1 MTIGRITA
9 PIAAVVAVAA
19 CLALSGCLSAASG
32 PGADIAAGV
41 SLPGGPAHQL
51 MIPSPV
57 AGVAMHAALYLPAG
71 KGPFPLAVVNHASEE
86 DADRRALM
94 KPPSFPVV
102 TEWFLTRGY
111 AVLLPERPGHGA
123 TGGPYLEEQGPCDR
137 ADYVAA
143 GNGAADSIA
152 AAIAYAIKDPAI
164 RRDGVIVVG
173 SSAGGWG
180 ALALAARNPPGMRAV
195 INFSGG
201 RGGHNNDRPLANCSP
216 DRLVAAA
223 GTFGRTARVP
233 TLWLYAANDTYFP
246 PDLSRRMAEAFRKA
260 GGKVEYHLF
269 PPVGQEG
276 HALIHAPLDVA
287 PWPPVV
293 TQFLAKNP

>member
-1 MTIGRITA
+1 MTSLRIRTA
-9 PIAAVVAVAA
+9 VAAVAA
-19 CLALSGCLSAASG
+19 CLMLAGCVSA
-32 PGADIAAGV
+32 PGGSQADFAAAGDPA
-41 SLPGGPAHQL
+41 LPPARQL
-51 MIPSPV
+51 MIPSPQ
-57 AGVAMHAALYLPAG
+57 AGVAMHAALFLPAG
-71 KGPFPLAVVNHASEE
+71 KGPFHLVVINHASEE

-94 KPPSFPVV
+94 KPPSFPVA
-102 TEWFLTRGY
+102 TGWFLDQGY

-123 TGGPYLEEQGPCDR
+123 TGGRYLEEQGPCDN

-143 GNGAADSIA
+143 GNGAANSIA
-152 AAIAYAIKDPAI
+152 AAIAYSTRDPAI

-173 SSAGGWG
+173 NSAGGWG
-180 ALALAARNPPGMRAV
+180 ALALAARNPPGVRAV
-195 INFSGG
+195 INFAGG
-201 RGGHNNDRPLANCSP
+201 RGGHDNDRPLTNCSP

-246 PDLSRRMAEAFRKA
+246 PALSGRMAEAFRQA
-260 GGKVEYHLF
+260 GGKAEYHLF
-269 PPVGQEG
+269 PAVGREG
-276 HALIHAPLDVA
+276 HALIRAPLDVA